1 MEDKTY
7 IIIKILLL
15 LCFVITICLTERLYN
30 KPLFQYSLDFI
41 INLQNSTPSFL
52 MMFLRIVTYS
62 CYLEVIFPLIIII
75 FNFCSLQST
84 FLLFNVLFVSTLVT
98 NLMKLIYA
106 DPRPFWVKTNIS
118 VFKCEIDYGNPSG
131 HAVCAFSFYMTLFQ
145 FIYDKY
151 LNNKQLLYKI
161 SYWITVLSFLLLI
174 LISRLAVGVHSINQ
188 VFYGT
193 LVGFAIYVI
202 YYFLLDIHLYKSE
215 EFLGK
220 FQQGNYYTLWYILTY
235 LAGVVNAVMVFYIQ
249 IYDNRKWEANL
260 KKMCPKISE
269 IMKFQNFDLGL
280 TIVIF
285 ACIGMIS
292 GIFILM
298 GILNLRSPGSDLVR
312 LQALNNWSE
321 TKFIY
326 KVYRVILTVI
336 FFAFIVL
343 PINLI
348 KAQIVNFLL
357 RICLTI
363 GLMIFILFLLMF
375 SLLIYIFI
383 KLGIANEDLT
393 SEKDH
398 NFSEEVNQLVNKDET
413 GKENINL
420 TNEEKK

>member
-1 MEDKTY
+1 M
-7 IIIKILLL
+7 
-15 LCFVITICLTERLYN
+15 
-30 KPLFQYSLDFI
+30 
-41 INLQNSTPSFL
+41 
-52 MMFLRIVTYS
+52 
-62 CYLEVIFPLIIII
+62 
-75 FNFCSLQST
+75 
-84 FLLFNVLFVSTLVT
+84 
-98 NLMKLIYA
+98 
-106 DPRPFWVKTNIS
+106 
-118 VFKCEIDYGNPSG
+118 
-131 HAVCAFSFYMTLFQ
+131 
-145 FIYDKY
+145 
-151 LNNKQLLYKI
+151 
-161 SYWITVLSFLLLI
+161 
-174 LISRLAVGVHSINQ
+174 
-188 VFYGT
+188 
-193 LVGFAIYVI
+193 
-202 YYFLLDIHLYKSE
+202 
-215 EFLGK
+215 
-220 FQQGNYYTLWYILTY
+220 
-235 LAGVVNAVMVFYIQ
+235 
-249 IYDNRKWEANL
+249 
-260 KKMCPKISE
+260 
-269 IMKFQNFDLGL
+269 
-280 TIVIF
+280 
-285 ACIGMIS
+285 
-292 GIFILM
+292 M

>member
-1 MEDKTY
+1 M
-7 IIIKILLL
+7 
-15 LCFVITICLTERLYN
+15 
-30 KPLFQYSLDFI
+30 
-41 INLQNSTPSFL
+41 
-52 MMFLRIVTYS
+52 
-62 CYLEVIFPLIIII
+62 
-75 FNFCSLQST
+75 
-84 FLLFNVLFVSTLVT
+84 
-98 NLMKLIYA
+98 
-106 DPRPFWVKTNIS
+106 
-118 VFKCEIDYGNPSG
+118 
-131 HAVCAFSFYMTLFQ
+131 
-145 FIYDKY
+145 
-151 LNNKQLLYKI
+151 
-161 SYWITVLSFLLLI
+161 
-174 LISRLAVGVHSINQ
+174 
-188 VFYGT
+188 
-193 LVGFAIYVI
+193 
-202 YYFLLDIHLYKSE
+202 
-215 EFLGK
+215 
-220 FQQGNYYTLWYILTY
+220 WYILTY